1 MSPKKGK
8 NFEII
13 NENWFSGLKAGE
25 TLELAFQM
33 SYEGNQEP
41 KVVGAALDGVEFCS
55 GVTGGTQATTTI
67 TTTEVA
73 PTSGQTI

>member
-8 NFEII
+8 NFEIS
-13 NENWFSGLKAGE
+13 NPNWFSGLEAGE

-33 SYEGNQEP
+33 SYDGNNEP
-41 KVVGAALDGVEFCS
+41 MVVGAVLDGVDFCS
-55 GVTGGTQATTTI
+55 GQTGGTEVPA

-73 PTSGQTI
+73 PTSGYLY